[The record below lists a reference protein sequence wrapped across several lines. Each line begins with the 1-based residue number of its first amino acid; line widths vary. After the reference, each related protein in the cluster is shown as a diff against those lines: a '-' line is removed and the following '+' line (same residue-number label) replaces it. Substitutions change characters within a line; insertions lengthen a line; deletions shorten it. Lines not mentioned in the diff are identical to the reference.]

1 MAESAITYNA
11 SGNISPMRFVKLV
24 AGTDYTVV
32 QCSGAND
39 SVIGVSG
46 TFTERF
52 DSVYH
57 ATDGHACKVADP
69 TQIPLLELGGIVSAN
84 DYLRS
89 DSSGRGVAGSTTI
102 SSHQEF
108 GAIALRNG
116 RTGEFIPVRVVKFMG
131 VAGVSGT

>member
-1 MAESAITYNA
+1 MSQSSITYNA

-24 AGTDYTVV
+24 SGTDYTVA
-32 QCSGAND
+32 QAGANE

-46 TFTERF
+46 TYTETF

-57 ATDGHACKVADP
+57 ATNGRCCKVSDP
-69 TQIPLLELGGIVSAN
+69 TEVPLLELGGLVSAGY
-84 DYLRS
+84 YLKS
-89 DSSGRGVAGSTTI
+89 DADGKGVQGSTTI

-116 RTGEFIPVRVVKFMG
+116 RSGEFIPVKVVKFMG
-131 VAGVSGT
+131 VAGVAAS